1 MKHLLSLMLLPTV
14 AAQIYTSVEGG
25 SYNSFLRQ
33 VGFCKAQSF
42 ETVSRNTSG
51 SPSVF
56 QDGRVLFGVGL
67 SHAQFQRSIVSC
79 GRCIQVLTINH
90 FYQFNEQLTQWDYN
104 KPNHGNFTVIVF
116 DECTDPICKSGF
128 LDFDIYHERQPVA
141 YGNPSN
147 ITWGFVPCPV
157 GGQDRIGFLFC
168 LGYDSCKETDPEGR
182 NMIELYHDAVHDNA
196 FTIYPRNHRIGI
208 ISMKVQG
215 VSLHDNQAWLWK
227 SYDRRLLEET
237 RWTVEWT
244 NEDGQQQSWV
254 LDWEQY
260 TDNTTTP
267 GYRGGFI
274 FQTNLQN

>member
-1 MKHLLSLMLLPTV
+1 MSPV

-25 SYNSFLRQ
+25 SYNSFLNQ

-42 ETVSRNTSG
+42 ETISRNTSG

-67 SHAQFQRSIVSC
+67 SHAQFQKSIVSC
-79 GRCIQVLTINH
+79 GRCIQVLTIDY
-90 FYQFNEQLTQWDYN
+90 FYQFNQQLTEWDYN

-128 LDFDIYHERQPVA
+128 LDFDIYHEKQPVA

-147 ITWGFVPCPV
+147 ITWRFVPCPV
-157 GGQDRIGFLFC
+157 DDSADKIGFLFC
-168 LGYDSCKETDPEGR
+168 MGYDSCKETDAEER
-182 NMIELYHDAVHDNA
+182 NMIDLYHDAIHDNA
-196 FTIYPRNHRIGI
+196 FSVYPRNHRIAI
-208 ISMKVQG
+208 TSIKIQG
-215 VSLHDNQAWLWK
+215 ELLHDNQAWLWK
-227 SYDRRLLEET
+227 SYNRQLLEET
-237 RWTVEWT
+237 KWLVEWT

-260 TDNTTTP
+260 FDKTTTF
-267 GYRGGFI
+267 GYKGGYI
-274 FQTNLQN
+274 FQTSLQN